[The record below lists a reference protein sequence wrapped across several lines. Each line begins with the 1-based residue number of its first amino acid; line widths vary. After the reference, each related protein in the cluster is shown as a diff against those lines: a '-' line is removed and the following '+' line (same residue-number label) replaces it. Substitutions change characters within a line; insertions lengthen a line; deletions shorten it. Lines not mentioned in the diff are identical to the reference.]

1 MSSILYIMYFIFV
14 VIAEEFY
21 KRYEEQGQVLDG
33 NMGMGLGSPGG
44 SPTNRRGRGGFD
56 F

>member
-1 MSSILYIMYFIFV
+1 VCFV
-14 VIAEEFY
+14 RAVIAEEFY

-33 NMGMGLGSPGG
+33 NMGMGLGFGSPGS
-44 SPTNRRGRGGFD
+44 SPTNRRGGGRGGD